1 MKVKIRKLDKR
12 AITPVYGKLGDA
24 AMDLTSI
31 AQYYDE
37 YGNICYKTG
46 ISIEIPQGYVGLIFQ
61 RSSVCKYATMLTN
74 AVGVIDSGY
83 RGEILFKY
91 KPTPYY
97 HNKPDL
103 RFVYEVGDKVGQ
115 IMIIPYPQI
124 EFEEVEELSL
134 SERGENGYGS
144 TGN

>member
-1 MKVKIRKLDKR
+1 MKVKIKKLDEK
-12 AITPVYGKLGDA
+12 AVIPFYSKEGDA
-24 AMDLTSI
+24 GMDLTAI

-37 YGNICYKTG
+37 YGNIVYNTG
-46 ISIEIPQGYVGLIFQ
+46 ISLEIPQGYVGLLFQ
-61 RSSVCKYATMLTN
+61 RSSVCKYATTLTN

-97 HNKPDL
+97 HNKPEL
-103 RFVYEVGDKVGQ
+103 KYTYEVGDKVGQ

-124 EFEEVEELSL
+124 EFEETGELA
-134 SERGENGYGS
+134 
-144 TGN
+144 T